1 MPRRHVSSERLSA
14 LLSASCSRR
23 SVRALER
30 VRPGHAAGPT
40 ALGDQNLRP
49 NIILIMTDDMAKADL
64 SSMPSVHSL
73 LAKKGT
79 SFRHALTPFSLCC
92 PDRVTMLTG
101 QYAHDQGLWATPHQD
116 FPLGGYAGFTS
127 DNNTVATWLHDAG
140 YQTAFVGKYL
150 NGYGKEAAPARV
162 PRDGM
167 NGTPVEATTT
177 S

>member
-1 MPRRHVSSERLSA
+1 VLAA
-14 LLSASCSRR
+14 LGASVGAGPSTGE
-23 SVRALER
+23 V
-30 VRPGHAAGPT
+30 PTGPT

-73 LAKKGT
+73 LAIKGT

-101 QYAHDQGLWATPHQD
+101 QYAHNHGVLGNATSD

-127 DNNTVATWLHDAG
+127 DNNTV
-140 YQTAFVGKYL
+140 V
-150 NGYGKEAAPARV
+150 AARCRLPDGLRREVPERV
-162 PRDGM
+162 RDGDGSSQGAPGM
-167 NGTPVEATTT
+167 G
-177 S
+177 